1 MASNTDRDEKSF
13 NPMANPMS
21 EMASFSKQGLNEF
34 MRAQTALMQ
43 KFQDANRRWFDRWQ
57 AEAKL
62 LSDLGAKLTA
72 ARSLT
77 DTAAACQDFSTKQ
90 WEMAS
95 EDAKRFIAES
105 EALTR
110 SGAQMFSSKER
121 PGTGAST

>member
-1 MASNTDRDEKSF
+1 MASNTERDEKSF
-13 NPMANPMS
+13 NPMS

-34 MRAQTALMQ
+34 VKAQAALME

-77 DTAAACQDFSTKQ
+77 DTAAACQDFSKKQ
-90 WEMAS
+90 WEMAN

-110 SGAQMFSSKER
+110 SGAQMFSGKER
-121 PGTGAST
+121 TGAST